1 MRFATVS
8 RAQLLRP
15 YPQYDGVSAFRVPG
29 SESIYHGLTMRLDKR
44 FSNGLSL
51 LSAYTRGK
59 LVDDASTTVGFLG
72 QAGAQQDAY
81 DRAADRSISSQDIS
95 YRLVTGF
102 IYDLPFGR
110 DRKFGSDWSGPVNW
124 VLGGWQVNGIATFQS
139 GYPLLIT
146 QGVNNTNLF
155 SPSQRP
161 TWNGEDATISDGSTA
176 DRLQRWF
183 DTSDYSVTPAFRFGN
198 TPRVTDSAGDGMK
211 NLDFSLFKNNY
222 LQRRKIERAAP
233 HRDVQRAQPG
243 AVQPPEHAGWQRQ
256 LRRRQRPGQRPASDS
271 DGDQADLLIDPMNL

>member
-1 MRFATVS
+1 MTREKGKTKKEKRIKHAVTLSRDVVFRFSVFVTS
-8 RAQLLRP
+8 RFRSVLR
-15 YPQYDGVSAFRVPG
+15 YA
-29 SESIYHGLTMRLDKR
+29 I
-44 FSNGLSL
+44 SNGLSL

-124 VLGGWQVNGIATFQS
+124 ILGGWQVNGIATFQS

-198 TPRVTDSAGDGMK
+198 TPRVTTLRADGMK
-211 NLDFSLFKNNY
+211 NLDFSLFKNNIFNGGK
-222 LQRRKIERAAP
+222 LNA
-233 HRDVQRAQPG
+233 
-243 AVQPPEHAGWQRQ
+243 Q
-256 LRRRQRPGQRPASDS
+256 LRMEMFNALNRVQFSPPNTQAGNANFGVVSGQANGPRQIQMAIK
-271 DGDQADLLIDPMNL
+271 LIF